1 MATTFA
7 STPQGVTKAP
17 RNLFSHSLISRM
29 FTQLN
34 VALAA
39 YIEFERDLEHADC
52 FDPAFLSFTTDAEGA
67 RAEVLSL
74 SARIASLPLERREDL
89 PLKRSAMLTRALIES
104 DSEATFTS
112 LHRLLGTHAELF
124 ACFEHNVGAARVRQM
139 LETCH
144 GQIAALS
151 DLGEFSDPAVAWD
164 DDAPHRESDTV
175 TLAPAL

>member
-112 LHRLLGTHAELF
+112 LHRLLGTHAEFF
-124 ACFEHNVGAARVRQM
+124 ACLEHGVVAARVRQM
-139 LETCH
+139 LKTCH
-144 GQIAALS
+144 RQIAALS
-151 DLGEFSDPAVAWD
+151 DLGEFTDPAAAWD
-164 DDAPHRESDTV
+164 DDAPERAPETV
-175 TLAPAL
+175 TLAPVL